1 MISII
6 IPAYNAGDYL
16 ANTIE
21 SVFNQTY
28 PDFELLLIDD
38 GSTDHTHEI
47 VQAFQSKDNRIKYYS
62 KPNGGV
68 SSARNLGIK
77 KARGEYFTFLDS
89 DDTYEPAFLEKMFCQ
104 IKQTGKLLCYCGYY
118 QRSGGN
124 ILNSFPWGFDFQD
137 VLRFI
142 IEVQWISTDSWLINR
157 EFVLQHHLQFNE
169 ELSFG
174 EDFDFFC
181 RLIYESEGSYTFVS
195 EYLTNYN
202 FREGSLSYKGNLWYS
217 YKFMWGSIEANKSF
231 YQYIYTRQGT
241 QAEYYLPLI
250 LQRINQMYLR
260 YLWGTLLLGST
271 KDFKALYH
279 NYRLDYTDFRLFL
292 PLKERKY
299 KIWKLVVTCRVARII
314 GKCLFKPYK
323 YLQRKILIRKI
334 RSAHFIF
341 LTYL

>member
-47 VQAFQSKDNRIKYYS
+47 VQAFQSKDNRIKYYY

-202 FREGSLSYKGNLWYS
+202 FREGSL
-217 YKFMWGSIEANKSF
+217 
-231 YQYIYTRQGT
+231 
-241 QAEYYLPLI
+241 
-250 LQRINQMYLR
+250 R

>member
-1 MISII
+1 M
-6 IPAYNAGDYL
+6 
-16 ANTIE
+16 
-21 SVFNQTY
+21 VFLQ
-28 PDFELLLIDD
+28 IHV
-38 GSTDHTHEI
+38 G
-47 VQAFQSKDNRIKYYS
+47 KY
-62 KPNGGV
+62 
-68 SSARNLGIK
+68 
-77 KARGEYFTFLDS
+77 RGEQIFL
-89 DDTYEPAFLEKMFCQ
+89 
-104 IKQTGKLLCYCGYY
+104 
-118 QRSGGN
+118 
-124 ILNSFPWGFDFQD
+124 
-137 VLRFI
+137 
-142 IEVQWISTDSWLINR
+142 
-157 EFVLQHHLQFNE
+157 
-169 ELSFG
+169 
-174 EDFDFFC
+174 
-181 RLIYESEGSYTFVS
+181 
-195 EYLTNYN
+195 
-202 FREGSLSYKGNLWYS
+202 
-217 YKFMWGSIEANKSF
+217 SI
-231 YQYIYTRQGT
+231 YIYTRQGT